1 MNRNSLK
8 KEKEKKI
15 SKIKN
20 KPNNQLIILASEM

>member
-8 KEKEKKI
+8 KEKESTI
-15 SKIKN
+15 SKIKI

>member
-1 MNRNSLK
+1 MNRNSSK
-8 KEKEKKI
+8 KEKGNTI